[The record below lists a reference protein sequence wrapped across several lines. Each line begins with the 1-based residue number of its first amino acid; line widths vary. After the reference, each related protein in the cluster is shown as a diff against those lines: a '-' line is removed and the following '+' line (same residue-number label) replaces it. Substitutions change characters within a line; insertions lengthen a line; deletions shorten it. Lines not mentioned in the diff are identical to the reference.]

1 MPWLGW
7 GRVRALRL
15 NGVDMPLT
23 AARVTFVHEPVV
35 GGPDRKA
42 WQVDA
47 KIAVPWVL
55 ELGQY
60 AVEAELDPDGTL
72 TGPGFSSG
80 RQASAIRAAASS
92 SRRMGIHVG

>member
-15 NGVDMPLT
+15 NGIDVPVT
-23 AARVTFVHEPVV
+23 NGRVTFVQEPAAEA
-35 GGPDRKA
+35 PARRT

-47 KIAVPWVL
+47 EIAVPWVL

-60 AVEAELDPDGTL
+60 AVEAELDPDGAL
-72 TGPGFSSG
+72 TGPGLLVRTAGLS
-80 RQASAIRAAASS
+80 IRIRSD
-92 SRRMGIHVG
+92 GPWTGVQDW

>member
-7 GRVRALRL
+7 GRVRVLRL
-15 NGVDMPLT
+15 NGIDVPVT
-23 AARVTFVHEPVV
+23 NGRVTFVQEPVD

-47 KIAVPWVL
+47 EIAVPWAL

-60 AVEAELDPDGTL
+60 AVEAELDLDGAL
-72 TGPGFSSG
+72 TGPGLLVRTAGLS
-80 RQASAIRAAASS
+80 IRIRSD
-92 SRRMGIHVG
+92 GPWTGVQDW